1 MVSRKLIS
9 KILGFVLIGSSIS
22 ILAPESASAA
32 VTWTQASNITL
43 GSSSASTSPGTEV
56 STTVSL
62 VGLQASGAGLT
73 TTIVETYTSGTS
85 GSATVGFRANVETYT
100 AGSYSQDTLT
110 NSTIYETITTTGAIE
125 STTANTHSRIV
136 GLLYF
141 KPDRVGVYTVM
152 LCNNAHCATFTVT
165 STKSSAVNAAI
176 SPVNFNYKTMYDTT
190 NGYQVVGGQATVEIG
205 VDSTTT
211 STVTISGV
219 GSIVSA
225 SDTNTV
231 NAGYETITGLT
242 STQFNIGENLRLSY
256 SEYETVTVVLN
267 SAVAGTTTISVVS
280 LDANGVPNSAVT
292 KTVTWT
298 SAGSTAAAS
307 WATYLIDTS
316 TAPGNMVPADS
327 SVPLSK
333 SKGTS
338 VANVAL
344 LKAKLKDANGNAVA
358 NATVYATVSG
368 PGLISIGTLSGTDGS
383 GSISN
388 VTGSS
393 RVATTT
399 TTSTGWVY
407 VQIANDLSAGVGTIT
422 LTSGTV
428 SASRSITFTGGAATL
443 TAVAGTGTY
452 RVGVNPINGYD
463 VGSVSEDSSTGYAF
477 KVKGVDS
484 AGNLVKSGTV
494 YAKSSN
500 TAVATVSTVA
510 HDFATNANG
519 YVYFLVTG
527 VAAGKA
533 TITVQD
539 TNPAG
544 STAPTAS
551 TTIDI
556 QVTTGGA
563 NKIALSL
570 DKSSYAPGEPGT
582 LSVTLTNATGDP
594 VADGTYTIF
603 AAATPL
609 LSNLNTTGYATG
621 PNATAW
627 ATGKV
632 SVTTS
637 GGVAAYDFYAPTNS
651 GTLTFSGTTLAATTV
666 SSDVTQAARAQAV
679 TVSASVTGDSSAS
692 LALDAANAATDA
704 ANNAYDEAQNATQ
717 AAQDALAAVTA
728 LADQVKSLI
737 ASVKSLTATFAK
749 IKAKIHA

>member
-1 MVSRKLIS
+1 MSTKTSIKRIALIAATALT
-9 KILGFVLIGSSIS
+9 LGGFSVI
-22 ILAPESASAA
+22 
-32 VTWTQASNITL
+32 TASN
-43 GSSSASTSPGTEV
+43 AN
-56 STTVSL
+56 
-62 VGLQASGAGLT
+62 
-73 TTIVETYTSGTS
+73 
-85 GSATVGFRANVETYT
+85 ATVNA
-100 AGSYSQDTLT
+100 TLT
-110 NSTIYETITTTGAIE
+110 PQYIAYS
-125 STTANTHSRIV
+125 
-136 GLLYF
+136 
-141 KPDRVGVYTVM
+141 
-152 LCNNAHCATFTVT
+152 
-165 STKSSAVNAAI
+165 
-176 SPVNFNYKTMYDTT
+176 TMYDST
-190 NGYQVVGGQATVEIG
+190 NGYQVVGGQATVLIG
-205 VDSTTT
+205 VDTTTT

-231 NAGYETITGLT
+231 NVGYETITGLT
-242 STQFNIGENLRLSY
+242 STQFNIGANARAGAY
-256 SEYETVTVVLN
+256 AETVTVVLN

-737 ASVKSLTATFAK
+737 ASVKSLTALVSK
-749 IKAKIHA
+749 IKAKVGA